1 MRAGRSA
8 KNGAVATFPHTPIPE
23 HGLPRPEV
31 VARLAAMKQG
41 DADWH
46 GGRVFSLV
54 YSAGD
59 DVHELLAEAMA
70 LYSAENGLNVLAFP
84 SIGVMQHDIVCN
96 TATLL
101 GADDPAAGG
110 DVQGYLTSG
119 GTESLLQA
127 VKTARDVGR
136 SRGVARPAVVAGE
149 SAHAAFTKAAD
160 WFDVELVRVPVRDN
174 FRVHADDLA
183 RACTDDTVM
192 VVGSAP
198 SYPHGV
204 VDPIR
209 DIAAVADERGILC
222 HVDACM
228 GGFLLPFLCE
238 LGRFDEPF
246 DFRVPGVTS
255 LSADVHKYGYA
266 SKGVSVVLYRT
277 RELARHQL
285 FTTTDWLG
293 GFYAS
298 TAMAGTRPAG
308 PIAAA
313 WAAMMHI
320 GHQGYLDLTRAAH
333 DAARELRAGVESV
346 DALAVRGDP
355 PATVLA
361 FGARDPGALDIF
373 AVGERLASAGWYL
386 DRQNRPDSLHATVH
400 AGSAGSVP
408 ALVADLRRAVAE
420 TGSSRA
426 ASRDTTYGTST
437 EDGEGT
443 RVTRSSSRRRRAA
456 PPR

>member
-1 MRAGRSA
+1 MRQL
-8 KNGAVATFPHTPIPE
+8 V
-23 HGLPRPEV
+23 
-31 VARLAAMKQG
+31 AMKQG
-41 DADWH
+41 DQDWR

-59 DVHELLAEAMA
+59 EVHELLQDALS

-84 SIGVMQHDIVCN
+84 SIATMQHDIVSI

-101 GADDPAAGG
+101 GADDPTAGG
-110 DVQGYLTSG
+110 SVEGYLTSG

-136 SRGVARPAVVAGE
+136 ERGIARPSVVAGE

-160 WFDVELVRVPVRDN
+160 YFDVDLVRVPVGDD
-174 FRVHADDLA
+174 FRTSAAALAD
-183 RACTDDTVM
+183 ACTEDTIM

-204 VDPIR
+204 IDPIA
-209 DIAAVADERGILC
+209 DIADLARSRGILC

-228 GGFLLPFLCE
+228 GGYLLPFLTE
-238 LGRFDEPF
+238 LGRVDIPF

-255 LSADVHKYGYA
+255 VSADVHKYGYA
-266 SKGVSVVLYRT
+266 SKGVSVILYRT
-277 RELARHQL
+277 HELARKQV

-298 TAMAGTRPAG
+298 TAVAGTRPAG

-313 WAAMMHI
+313 WAAFMHI
-320 GHQGYLDLTRAAH
+320 GHEGYLELTRTAH
-333 DAARELRAGVESV
+333 DAARALRSGIESV
-346 DALAVRGDP
+346 PGLTVRGDP

-361 FGARDPGALDIF
+361 FGARDPESLDIF
-373 AVGERLASAGWYL
+373 AVGERLASQGWYL

-400 AGSAGSVP
+400 AGSAATVP
-408 ALVADLRRAVAE
+408 SLVEDLRRAVS
-420 TGSSRA
+420 TVGSSRTRE
-426 ASRDTTYGTST
+426 RDTTYGQSL
-437 EDGEGT
+437 
-443 RVTRSSSRRRRAA
+443 
-456 PPR
+456 